1 MPQAAQSK
9 VPQRRSQAQ
18 PQLVLAALARAAL
31 VTLLHTTLPC
41 LAVATAIAA
50 DSNVSP
56 APLSLRPPEY
66 LMLGGTVLDVG
77 DYAVPTVADWNR
89 DGRKDLVV
97 GYRPADKIALFLNT
111 GTATNPQL
119 AYAGNLQAGGFDIM
133 VAGGSG
139 CGAPAPWVGD
149 FDGDADPDLL
159 VGSAPDG
166 TVILFRNNST
176 NTTPVLAN
184 GTRLALWNGDPLT
197 VGTYATPCFS
207 DWDGDAI
214 PDLICGAGD
223 GTVFFFK
230 NIGSAKSPLF
240 SAGLRLLADGKQ
252 LSLGSRAVPRLC
264 DWDNDGLID
273 LIASSSTGVYWCRNY
288 GTTTSPTLA
297 KPVPLTAPIGSGQIV
312 PVNTSN
318 RMRMDLADWDGD
330 SLPDLILGN
339 TEGTICWFQSYRF
352 AITMLTR
359 SADGQT
365 VVRWNSS
372 PYLFYS
378 VVTGP
383 SVTTCKDVVATG
395 ITSGG
400 TMTSWTNRFIRLQQF
415 FRIRTP

>member
-1 MPQAAQSK
+1 MPHAAPSK
-9 VPQRRSQAQ
+9 VPRSQSQAQ
-18 PQLVLAALARAAL
+18 LQSVLACLVGANITALFHAI
-31 VTLLHTTLPC
+31 LPC
-41 LAVATAIAA
+41 LAAAALIAA
-50 DSNVSP
+50 DSTPSP

-66 LMLGGTVLDVG
+66 LMLGGMVLDVG
-77 DYAVPTVADWNR
+77 DYAVPAVADWNR
-89 DGRKDLVV
+89 DGRKDLIV
-97 GYRPADKIALFLNT
+97 GYRPADRIALFLNT

-149 FDGDADPDLL
+149 FDDDGDLDLL

-166 TVILFRNNST
+166 AVILFRNTST
-176 NTTPVLAN
+176 NNTPVLAN

-197 VGTYATPCFS
+197 VGAYATPCLA
-207 DWDGDAI
+207 DWDDDAI

-240 SAGLRLLADGKQ
+240 SAGLKLLADGKQ
-252 LSLGSRAVPRLC
+252 LSLGSRAVVRLC
-264 DWDNDGLID
+264 DWDGDGLID
-273 LIASSSTGVYWCRNY
+273 LVGSSSTGVYWCRNY
-288 GTTTSPTLA
+288 GTTQSPTLA
-297 KPVPLTAPIGSGQIV
+297 KPVPLTVPISPGQIV

-330 SLPDLILGN
+330 SLPDLLLGN

-352 AITMLTR
+352 IVTMLTR
-359 SADGQT
+359 SADGRT
-365 VVRWNSS
+365 IIRWNSS

-383 SVTTCKDVVATG
+383 TATTCKDVVATG
-395 ITSGG
+395 LPSGG
-400 TMTSWTNRFIRLQQF
+400 LVTSWTNRFIRLQQF
-415 FRIRTP
+415 FRVRIP

>member
-1 MPQAAQSK
+1 MPRTPPSK
-9 VPQRRSQAQ
+9 APAGQSQA
-18 PQLVLAALARAAL
+18 PSRLALAELFRTALDWLLHAALPCFAA
-31 VTLLHTTLPC
+31 
-41 LAVATAIAA
+41 AVAFA
-50 DSNVSP
+50 DASNTSP

-66 LMLGGTVLDVG
+66 LMLGGAVLDVG
-77 DYAVPTVADWNR
+77 DYAIPAVTDWNH
-89 DGRKDLVV
+89 DGRKDIVV
-97 GYRPADKIALFLNT
+97 GYRPADRIALFLNI
-111 GTATNPQL
+111 GTSDNPYL

-149 FDGDADPDLL
+149 FDADGDLDLL

-166 TVILFRNNST
+166 AVILFRNTST
-176 NTTPVLAN
+176 NNTPVLSN

-197 VGTYATPCFS
+197 VSTYATPCFA

-230 NIGSAKSPLF
+230 NIGSPKSPLF
-240 SAGLRLLADGKQ
+240 VAGLRLLADGKQ
-252 LSLGSRAVPRLC
+252 LSFGSRAVARPC

-273 LIASSSTGVYWCRNY
+273 LVASSSTGVYWCRNY
-288 GTTTSPTLA
+288 GTRTSPSLA
-297 KPVPLTAPIGSGQIV
+297 KPVPLTVPISSGQIV

-330 SLPDLILGN
+330 GLPDLFLGN
-339 TEGTICWFQSYRF
+339 TEGTICWFQTYRF
-352 AITMLTR
+352 AVTMLSR

-365 VVRWNSS
+365 VIRWNSS

-378 VVTGP
+378 VLTGP
-383 SVTTCKDVVATG
+383 TATTCKDIVATG
-395 ITSGG
+395 LTSGG
-400 TMTSWTNRFIRLQQF
+400 TVTSWTNRFIRSQQF
-415 FRIRTP
+415 FRIHTP